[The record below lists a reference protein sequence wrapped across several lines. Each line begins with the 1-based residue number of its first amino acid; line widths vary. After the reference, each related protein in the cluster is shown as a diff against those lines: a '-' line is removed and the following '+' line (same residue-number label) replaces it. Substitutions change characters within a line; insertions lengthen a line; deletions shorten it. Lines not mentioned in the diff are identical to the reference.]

1 MFINKKWDKYSM
13 VRSYN
18 GILSSLKKEQRN
30 VQICNNSQGTITS
43 KLSNEQRSMLIK
55 TVMMGSTTMTY
66 EVFLQKNQP
75 ELIKL

>member
-18 GILSSLKKEQRN
+18 GILSSLKKERRN
-30 VQICNNSQGTITS
+30 VQIWDNSQGTITS

-55 TVMMGSTTMTY
+55 TVMMGSTTITY